1 LHHWG
6 LGFRQ
11 SSFRLIARALP
22 GRIVSVFRYPLL
34 FRQALVP
41 SSFRLQVNRM
51 AQRSSSEP
59 LLTASRIQHRVPRR
73 TVSKHPALQGL
84 ATSASSVTT
93 GLVRF
98 VAFTA
103 APFPV
108 GPNFIEHKAVIRPEP
123 RQSPGPL
130 RHVRGFPALRLLWG
144 LRRCVWTL
152 VDSTPSHS
160 MHSLPRSQ

>member
-1 LHHWG
+1 V
-6 LGFRQ
+6 
-11 SSFRLIARALP
+11 RL
-22 GRIVSVFRYPLL
+22 LL
-34 FRQALVP
+34 TSHTLTVP
-41 SSFRLQVNRM
+41 SGKVLRQELDSPKVETRCKVGARRTAELCFPTPP
-51 AQRSSSEP
+51 SEP
-59 LLTASRIQHRVPRR
+59 DVQ
-73 TVSKHPALQGL
+73 VSKHPALQGL